1 MRWLLFLAL
10 VSGCLF
16 AATVDTALY
25 EGEQKEAHYKE
36 IAQQIEEAAK
46 SGQSSAE
53 IVQEETLFL
62 ARVRSAASQSVTI
75 ERYSLKAFSNG
86 SIALDAYYEGLNAAA
101 TLRIKQETQQ
111 RLVRDIQSKLT
122 FLKQAIERMTEEE
135 KPQLLSLQLQ
145 FAYYKLQQK
154 NIEAKKGLLAE
165 HEREVTAALMR
176 SISQLQCGEAST
188 SDEKLAEADKAIER
202 AQQRRVA
209 QQIDLERAE
218 IEESSRKE
226 QLLRKLDE
234 VNAQYQKALGSRLAV
249 QSQRALCTLHEHR
262 NKEFFRLLGEIETAA
277 AELPGE
283 LRPLYVEQTAILRE
297 LAKEVFGRTGLLVG
311 ATAQQGAE
319 LLTTV
324 KEYLVSPLF
333 VFNERPVS
341 LLSLLKALILI
352 ILGFMAGRFYK
363 RWVAR
368 MALRWPDMSLM
379 SIRLA
384 SNIGYYL
391 IVIIALM
398 IALSSIGIDMTSIS
412 LIAGALS
419 IGIGFGLQTVVS
431 NLIAGIILM
440 FERTIRIGDTIEISD
455 VLLGRVTDMRI
466 RSTTVRT
473 FDNIDIVVPNSSFI
487 QNNVINWTLED
498 RTRRLRIPFGVAY
511 GTEAEVV
518 KRVIL
523 EALEQSDL
531 NYLRNDPEKAPQVW
545 MMAMGSSSVDFDL
558 LVWVEWD
565 NKLRPNAIRSDFLI
579 LIYNTLNTHGISIPF
594 PQLDLYVK
602 ELPGAT
608 PPKE

>member
-419 IGIGFGLQTVVS
+419 TSQPL
-431 NLIAGIILM
+431 
-440 FERTIRIGDTIEISD
+440 
-455 VLLGRVTDMRI
+455 
-466 RSTTVRT
+466 
-473 FDNIDIVVPNSSFI
+473 
-487 QNNVINWTLED
+487 
-498 RTRRLRIPFGVAY
+498 
-511 GTEAEVV
+511 
-518 KRVIL
+518 
-523 EALEQSDL
+523 
-531 NYLRNDPEKAPQVW
+531 
-545 MMAMGSSSVDFDL
+545 
-558 LVWVEWD
+558 
-565 NKLRPNAIRSDFLI
+565 
-579 LIYNTLNTHGISIPF
+579 
-594 PQLDLYVK
+594 
-602 ELPGAT
+602 
-608 PPKE
+608 